1 MLRTVCAC
9 AVLISAATLSR
20 AADPTPPTGNW
31 KLTVPIDRGEETTM
45 LVSFAEKDGKWTAEY
60 LGASDDLKVK
70 PTVTSVTVNG
80 DAVAFVLGFMGR
92 EIISFDGTLSKDK
105 KKLNG
110 SLAVV
115 GSRLQ
120 LTTMH
125 PTKLAKL
132 DDAFAVARE
141 ALGQVDDGPELFGAA
156 FAVLA
161 QADAK
166 KMPADEVRGIVE
178 RLNKTAG
185 TFGPRWERD
194 TTLRTV
200 DLLGSQA
207 GLADLAVSQ
216 AKRAERLLTDGD
228 TTATRMMVLEA
239 LVRTLLKAGK
249 ADDAKTYQAQ
259 LAKLELRDFT
269 EYAKTNPPFKAEAF
283 AGRKA
288 KTDKAA
294 VVEVFTGAECPP
306 CVGVD
311 LAFDGLL
318 KTYKPTDVILLQ
330 YHFHVP
336 RPDPLTNA
344 EGMDRVEYY
353 ADKIRGAP
361 TLFISG
367 KLGSGTGG
375 AAADSEKFYK
385 QFRTALDELLEKPA
399 GVKLALAVA
408 KGEKGVFN
416 VKATVADLEAPGDKV
431 MLRFVLAEERVRYT
445 GGNGLRYHHMV
456 VRAMPG
462 GAKGVALTK
471 KTHEQTVTIDP
482 DAIRVSLTKYLDDF
496 VKMEEPFPRTDRP
509 LALRNLKLV
518 ALVQNDT
525 TKEILHAVQV
535 DLEAK

>member
-1 MLRTVCAC
+1 MLRTVCAFT
-9 AVLISAATLSR
+9 VLFVAAGLGRS
-20 AADPTPPTGNW
+20 ADPAPPSGNW
-31 KLTVPIDRGEETTM
+31 KLTVPIDRGEETIM
-45 LVSFAEKDGKWTAEY
+45 LIKLAEKDGKWTGEY
-60 LGASDDLKVK
+60 LGASDELKVK
-70 PTVTSVTVNG
+70 PTVTAVTVTG
-80 DAVAFVLGFMGR
+80 DTVQFALGFMGR
-92 EIISFDGTLSKDK
+92 ELLSFDGALSKDK

-110 SLAVV
+110 SLSVV
-115 GSRLQ
+115 GGRLQ
-120 LTTMH
+120 LTTMY
-125 PTKLAKL
+125 PTKLTKL
-132 DDAFAVARE
+132 DDPFAVARE
-141 ALGQVDDGPELFGAA
+141 ALTQAEDGPEMFGAA

-161 QADAK
+161 QAGEK
-166 KMPADEVRGIVE
+166 KMPVDEVRGVIE

-194 TTLRTV
+194 MTLRTV
-200 DLLGSQA
+200 DLLAAQPTLSE
-207 GLADLAVSQ
+207 LAVAQ
-216 AKRAERLLTDGD
+216 AKRAERLLTDED
-228 TTATRMMVLEA
+228 TAATRIVVLEA
-239 LVRTLLKAGK
+239 LVRTLTKAGK
-249 ADDAKTYQAQ
+249 ADDAKPYQTQ
-259 LAKLELRDFT
+259 LTKLELRDFAD
-269 EYAKTNPPFKAEAF
+269 YAKTNPPFKAEAF

-288 KTDKAA
+288 KTDKTA

-318 KTYKPTDVILLQ
+318 KAYKPSDVILLQ

-336 RPDPLTNA
+336 RPDPLTSPD
-344 EGMDRVEYY
+344 GMDRVEYY
-353 ADKIRGAP
+353 SDKIQGAP

-367 KLGSGTGG
+367 KLGAGSGG

-385 QFRTALDELLEKPA
+385 QFRTTLDELLEKPT
-399 GVKLALAVA
+399 GVKLSLATS
-408 KGEKGVFN
+408 KGEKGGFSA
-416 VKATVADLEAPGDKV
+416 KATVADLEAPGDKV

-462 GAKGVALTK
+462 GTKGVALTK

-482 DAIRVSLTKYLDDF
+482 DAVKSALTKYLDDF
-496 VKMEEPFPRTDRP
+496 TKAEGPFPRTDRP

-518 ALVQNDT
+518 ALVQNDA

>member
-1 MLRTVCAC
+1 MLRTVCALT
-9 AVLISAATLSR
+9 VLFVAAGLGRS
-20 AADPTPPTGNW
+20 ADPAPPSGNW
-31 KLTVPIDRGEETTM
+31 KLTVPIDRGEETIM
-45 LVSFAEKDGKWTAEY
+45 LIKLAEKDGKWTGEY
-60 LGASDDLKVK
+60 LGASDELKVK
-70 PTVTSVTVNG
+70 PTVTAVTVTG
-80 DAVAFVLGFMGR
+80 DTVQFALGFMGR
-92 EIISFDGTLSKDK
+92 ELLSFDGALSKDK

-110 SLAVV
+110 SLSVV
-115 GSRLQ
+115 GGRLQ
-120 LTTMH
+120 LTTMY

-132 DDAFAVARE
+132 DDPFAVARE
-141 ALGQVDDGPELFGAA
+141 ALTQSEDGPEMFGAA

-161 QADAK
+161 QAGEK
-166 KMPADEVRGIVE
+166 KLPADEVRGVIE

-194 TTLRTV
+194 MTLRTV
-200 DLLGSQA
+200 DLLAAQPTLSE
-207 GLADLAVSQ
+207 LAVAQ
-216 AKRAERLLTDGD
+216 AKRAERLLTDED
-228 TTATRMMVLEA
+228 TTGTRIVVLES
-239 LVRTLLKAGK
+239 LVRTLTKAGK
-249 ADDAKTYQAQ
+249 ADDAKPYQTQ
-259 LAKLELRDFT
+259 LTKLELRDFAD
-269 EYAKTNPPFKAEAF
+269 YAKTNPPFKAEAF

-288 KTDKAA
+288 KTDKTA

-318 KTYKPTDVILLQ
+318 KAYKPSDVILLQ

-336 RPDPLTNA
+336 RPDPLTSPD
-344 EGMDRVEYY
+344 GMDRVEYY
-353 ADKIRGAP
+353 SDKIQGAP

-367 KLGSGTGG
+367 KLGVGSGGS
-375 AAADSEKFYK
+375 AADSEKFYK
-385 QFRTALDELLEKPA
+385 QFRTTLDELLEKPT
-399 GVKLALAVA
+399 GVKLSLAIS
-408 KGEKGVFN
+408 KGEKGSFSA
-416 VKATVADLEAPGDKV
+416 KATVADLEAPGDKV

-462 GAKGVALTK
+462 GTKGVALTK

-482 DAIRVSLTKYLDDF
+482 DAVKSALTKYLDDF
-496 VKMEEPFPRTDRP
+496 TKAEGPFPRTDRP

-518 ALVQNDT
+518 ALVQNDA